1 MKTALAALLII
12 VLAFFIL
19 KHGTMTARQSLLKL
33 VYPLLMLKQK
43 LFPAASAVLLN
54 KGNRTPPHS
63 FYDLEAVANDGSVL
77 YFRSFAGKKVL
88 IVNTASDCGFTAQFN
103 ELEKLHRESGD
114 QLVVLGFPANDFK
127 EQEKKDD
134 QAIAAFCKLNYGV
147 TFQLM
152 RKSIVVK
159 AGGQNPVFSWL
170 SHSEANGWCDKAPEW
185 NFSKY
190 LVDRQGN
197 LAGYFAPTV
206 SPLSQ
211 PVRDAVK

>member
-19 KHGTMTARQSLLKL
+19 KPRSMTVRQSLLKL
-33 VYPLLMLKQK
+33 VYPVLMLKQK
-43 LFPAASAVLLN
+43 LFPGKSSVLLN
-54 KGNRTPPHS
+54 NGNKKPPHS
-63 FYDLEAVANDGSVL
+63 FYDLAAIANDGTVVH
-77 YFRSFAGKKVL
+77 FNSFAGKKIL
-88 IVNTASDCGFTAQFN
+88 IVNTASDCGFTAQFD
-103 ELEKLHRESGD
+103 ELEKLHRKFGD

-127 EQEKKDD
+127 EQEKNDD
-134 QAIAAFCKLNYGV
+134 KEIAAFCKVNFGV

-159 AGGQNPVFSWL
+159 ADGQNPVFRWL

-190 LVDRQGN
+190 VIDGQGN
-197 LAGYFAPTV
+197 LAGYFAPAV

-211 PVRDAVK
+211 PVLDAVK